1 MSRIRSQS
9 EEILV
14 DDDSDSSL
22 ELRNEHVL
30 VTGGAGYIGS
40 HTVLRLLQQGYK
52 VSVID
57 NLTNSSQES
66 LRRVA
71 AVASS
76 TVYFYHGDLRDFAF
90 LDRVFSSQSFWGV
103 IHFAAL
109 KSAPESVAKPLDYYD
124 VNVGGTL
131 SLLQAMVKHGVSRL
145 VFSSTAAVYGT
156 PRSGIDVIPE
166 THETHPAN
174 PYGRTK
180 LATEYMIRDVVEAY
194 PNFGAVLLRYFNP
207 VGAHESGIIGEDPKG
222 KPGNLMPFVL
232 QVAAATRGH
241 LDVTGTDW
249 PTHDGSGVRDFIHVV
264 DLADGHIAALEHA
277 DKIARCEGSCDIF
290 NMGTGKGTSVL
301 DMIHE
306 MERVTGRSIPWKASQ
321 RRPGDVARVVADP
334 TSAQQIL
341 NWSARK
347 SLKHMCQDAWRWV
360 QTNPS
365 GYHPADA
372 VKTQKKVRDVRLGLT
387 A

>member
-1 MSRIRSQS
+1 MAFMCHYRSPLTL
-9 EEILV
+9 IAL
-14 DDDSDSSL
+14 DD
-22 ELRNEHVL
+22 
-30 VTGGAGYIGS
+30 
-40 HTVLRLLQQGYK
+40 LQQGYK

-90 LDRVFSSQSFWGV
+90 LDHVFSSQSFWGV

-109 KSAPESVAKPLDYYD
+109 KPAPESVSKPLDYYN
-124 VNVGGTL
+124 VNVGG
-131 SLLQAMVKHGVSRL
+131 
-145 VFSSTAAVYGT
+145 
-156 PRSGIDVIPE
+156 IEVIPE
-166 THETHPAN
+166 THETRPAN

-180 LATEYMIRDVVEAY
+180 LATEHMICDVVEAY

-207 VGAHESGIIGEDPKG
+207 VGAHSSGIIGEDPKG
-222 KPGNLMPFVL
+222 NPGNLMPFVL
-232 QVAAATRGH
+232 QVVAAARGH
-241 LDVTGTDW
+241 LDVTGIDW
-249 PTHDGSGVRDFIHVV
+249 PTHDGSGVRNFIHVV
-264 DLADGHIAALEHA
+264 DLADGHVAALEHA
-277 DKIARCEGSCDIF
+277 DKIARRGGSCDIF

-301 DMIHE
+301 DLIHE
-306 MERVTGRSIPWKASQ
+306 MERVTGRSIPWQASL

-334 TSAQQIL
+334 TSAQQIV

-347 SLKHMCQDAWRWV
+347 SLKHMCQTAWRWV

-365 GYHPADA
+365 GYPPGDA
-372 VKTQKKVRDVRLGLT
+372 VKTQKKARDVRLGLT